1 MCYTQSLKSI
11 TMLVVHPDAGTRVSR
26 RAKHHL
32 CRLRGGGRN
41 ALGVHTLWLGS
52 VEIQNAEIHDPGVE
66 LAYEAQIT
74 TVACGE
80 ADRVCVAR
88 LHCKK
93 SREICITTRI
103 RRNPIEIFTIRRKGH
118 RNPSQGPPCVQKR
131 AVCDALSQEST
142 AMSVWTV
149 LGSACDS
156 PSPEPMTMTDVRFD
170 ENELIVQDQQTASGE
185 AIPHLEA

>member
-93 SREICITTRI
+93 SVRSALRRESVEIQSKSSQSEEKATGIHHMDLHVSRSALFVTHCRK
-103 RRNPIEIFTIRRKGH
+103 NPPRCR
-118 RNPSQGPPCVQKR
+118 
-131 AVCDALSQEST
+131 
-142 AMSVWTV
+142 
-149 LGSACDS
+149 
-156 PSPEPMTMTDVRFD
+156 
-170 ENELIVQDQQTASGE
+170 SGQ
-185 AIPHLEA
+185 P